1 MRKRVVIFDSEQPD
15 SQKEIKEAEAIE
27 ELDGKLSK
35 QDEENKLMH
44 SVLEC
49 DKDTIDDGKLL
60 SESFNQSIGSFTP
73 SMIFQNLVT
82 NFKIAKHLYGETIL
96 REISGYDPKYIERN
110 LRDPEFRKELEKNI
124 GENIR
129 KLQKKG
135 YVDKDGFVTEK
146 GITLSS
152 LVLYTEELNNLI
164 PKGFGEKREKKRSLY
179 GDREDYDSFKK
190 SRYRDIAIRQSVKT
204 AIRRKHEKLEI
215 PDLKIFQRRKK
226 GKISIVYA
234 LDSSGSMRGDKIK
247 TAKKA
252 GIALAFKAI
261 QEKNNVGLIVFGS
274 DIKNVVE
281 PTQDF
286 GLLLREL
293 TIIKAAMETDIAK
306 TIEKSLEL
314 FPQTKVTKHLVILT
328 DAMPTKGKKP
338 EEETLYAV
346 SIAREEGVTISL
358 IGIDLDDKGEKL
370 ARRMTEIGN
379 GKLYKVKDLAEI
391 DKVILEDYDSL

>member
-1 MRKRVVIFDSEQPD
+1 VIVFDSSQPN
-15 SQKEIKEAEAIE
+15 SEKELNEAEIIE

-35 QDEENKLMH
+35 QDKENKLMN

-60 SESFNQSIGSFTP
+60 SESFNQSLGSFTP
-73 SMIFQNLVT
+73 SMIFENLVK
-82 NFKIAKHLYGETIL
+82 NFKMAEKLYGDTII
-96 REISGYDPKYIERN
+96 REITGYNPDYIKKN
-110 LRDPEFRKELEKNI
+110 VGIPEFRKELEKNI
-124 GENIR
+124 KENIDDL
-129 KLQKKG
+129 KKKG
-135 YVDKDGFVTEK
+135 YVDKDGFVTEQ

-164 PKGFGEKREKKRSLY
+164 PKGFGEKREKKKSIY

-190 SRYRDIAIRQSVKT
+190 SRYRDIAIKQSVKT
-204 AIRRKHEKLEI
+204 ALRRKHEKLEI

-234 LDSSGSMRGDKIK
+234 LDSSGSMRGEKIK

-274 DIKNVVE
+274 EIKKVVE

-293 TIIKAAMETDIAK
+293 TQIKASMETDIAK

-314 FPQTKVTKHLVILT
+314 FPQTKVTKHLVLLT
-328 DAMPTKGKKP
+328 DAMPTKGKQP
-338 EEETLYAV
+338 EDETLQAV
-346 SIAREEGVTISL
+346 SIAREEGITISL
-358 IGIDLDDKGEKL
+358 IGINLDEKGLNL
-370 ARRMTEIGN
+370 ARKMTEISN
-379 GKLYKVKDLAEI
+379 GKLYKVKDLKEV

>member
-1 MRKRVVIFDSEQPD
+1 MIVFDSSQPN
-15 SQKEIKEAEAIE
+15 SEKELNEAEIIE

-35 QDEENKLMH
+35 QDKENKLMN

-60 SESFNQSIGSFTP
+60 SESFNQSLGSFTP
-73 SMIFQNLVT
+73 SMIFENLVK
-82 NFKIAKHLYGETIL
+82 NFKMAEKLYGDTII
-96 REISGYDPKYIERN
+96 REITGYNPDYIKKN
-110 LRDPEFRKELEKNI
+110 VGIPEFRKELEKNI
-124 GENIR
+124 KENIDDL
-129 KLQKKG
+129 KKKG
-135 YVDKDGFVTEK
+135 YVDKDGFVTEQ

-164 PKGFGEKREKKRSLY
+164 PKGFGEKREKKKSIY

-190 SRYRDIAIRQSVKT
+190 SRYRDIAIKQSVKT
-204 AIRRKHEKLEI
+204 ALRRKHEKLEI

-234 LDSSGSMRGDKIK
+234 LDSSGSMRGEKIK

-274 DIKNVVE
+274 EIKKVVE

-293 TIIKAAMETDIAK
+293 TQIKASMETDIAK

-314 FPQTKVTKHLVILT
+314 FPQTKVTKHLVLLT
-328 DAMPTKGKKP
+328 DAMPTKGKQP
-338 EEETLYAV
+338 EDETLQAV
-346 SIAREEGVTISL
+346 SIAREEGITISL
-358 IGIDLDDKGEKL
+358 IGINLDEKGLNL
-370 ARRMTEIGN
+370 ARKMTEISN
-379 GKLYKVKDLAEI
+379 GKLYKVKDLEEI
-391 DKVILEDYDSL
+391 DKLILEDYDSL

>member
-1 MRKRVVIFDSEQPD
+1 MIVFDSSQPN
-15 SQKEIKEAEAIE
+15 SEKELNEAEIIE

-35 QDEENKLMH
+35 QDKENKLMN

-60 SESFNQSIGSFTP
+60 SESFNQSLGSFTP
-73 SMIFQNLVT
+73 SMIFENLVK
-82 NFKIAKHLYGETIL
+82 NFKMAEKLYGDTII
-96 REISGYDPKYIERN
+96 REITGYNPDYIKKN
-110 LRDPEFRKELEKNI
+110 VGIPEFRKELEKNI
-124 GENIR
+124 KENIDDL
-129 KLQKKG
+129 KKKG
-135 YVDKDGFVTEK
+135 YVDKDGFVTEQ

-164 PKGFGEKREKKRSLY
+164 PKGFGEKREKKKSIY

-190 SRYRDIAIRQSVKT
+190 SRYRDIAIKQSVKT
-204 AIRRKHEKLEI
+204 ALRRKHEKLEI

-234 LDSSGSMRGDKIK
+234 LDSSGSMRGEKIK

-274 DIKNVVE
+274 EIKKVVE

-293 TIIKAAMETDIAK
+293 TQIKASMETDIAK

-314 FPQTKVTKHLVILT
+314 FPQTKVTKHLVLLT
-328 DAMPTKGKKP
+328 DAMPTKGKQP
-338 EEETLYAV
+338 EDETLQAV
-346 SIAREEGVTISL
+346 SIAREEGITISL
-358 IGIDLDDKGEKL
+358 IGINLDEKGLNL
-370 ARRMTEIGN
+370 ARKMTEISN
-379 GKLYKVKDLAEI
+379 GKLYKVKDLKEV